1 MERYQINR
9 FHVQKSFALFGML
22 GPIIN
27 VIVFTVLG
35 FIYPGYNPISQH
47 VSELATSIAPH
58 NLVMNTLG
66 FNLFG
71 FYVIVFGIGLYIGIK
86 KQTLTK
92 VSLFLFIITGIFIFA
107 LAWFPCDP
115 GCSNQTITGIG
126 HTILTTIS
134 GIMMPLAII
143 LLIHPL
149 RNDHNWRGYWWFFFV
164 LLGIF
169 LTIFSPLI
177 ILYSFSLISG
187 LVQRLGLSVP
197 LSWIFIMSTKLYRLA
212 G

>member
-1 MERYQINR
+1 MERYQFNKYHI
-9 FHVQKSFALFGML
+9 QKSFALFGIF

-47 VSELATSIAPH
+47 VSELATSIAP
-58 NLVMNTLG
+58 NNIVMNTLG

-71 FYVIVFGIGLYIGIK
+71 LYVIAFGIGLYIGIK
-86 KQTLTK
+86 KHTLTR
-92 VSLFLFIITGIFIFA
+92 VSLILFILAGISIFA

-115 GCSNQTITGIG
+115 GCSNQTFTGMG
-126 HTILTTIS
+126 HTFLTTVS
-134 GIMMPLAII
+134 GIMMPVAMI
-143 LLIHPL
+143 LLIYPL
-149 RNDHNWRGYWWFFFV
+149 RKDHNWRGYWWFFFV
-164 LLGIF
+164 LFGIF
-169 LTIFSPLI
+169 LTIFSPLA
-177 ILYSFSLISG
+177 ILYPFALISG

-197 LSWIFIMSTKLYRLA
+197 LSWIFVMSTKLYRLA